1 MESHTVAGVPSR
13 NLRSRE
19 LQRLVRTEWEQQRY
33 FPLQLATELSRQFAT
48 HGLQFFKV
56 NKTFT
61 HVSVARPQFL
71 DLETTPVSENIK
83 RIIAHINAHP
93 KCSRRQLIE
102 TLAPSPPQPAVIEI
116 KPETEAPGSACR
128 LQAAGAEGPPEG
140 GTPNVPAAT
149 AEPTPEQNAII
160 ADLHWLVHQGHVIE
174 FADGRLETAKKPA
187 PRPPKPEKKPAEEKP
202 VAEGEAALSTTEPV
216 SPGGSCRCD
225 RRAEIQ
231 APAETPAPAAESVA
245 ERAPATL
252 PPMKRPRRRL
262 SRRRDDCT
270 GAVELYETCSV
281 FHAQIEA
288 RLNVAPSYKFL
299 ASFNSTALLTLPM
312 PFSKLGLAPAVLE
325 GVRAAGY
332 ITPTPIQL
340 RAIPLVLAGRDVIG
354 SAQTGTGKTAA
365 FALPILSKLGQHA
378 PGPRALILEP
388 TRELA
393 AQVETAFHDYAR
405 FTNLKTTV
413 VFGGVGYGRQND
425 ELRAG
430 TDIVV
435 ATPGRLLDHLERGTV
450 RLDKVQF
457 LVLDEADRMLD
468 MGFLPDVRRIVER
481 CPRQRHTSL
490 FSATIPPQIETLIQ
504 WAMKN
509 PETIEIGARR
519 TPAET
524 VKHVI
529 YPVADSQ
536 KSDLLLEL
544 LKRVNYNSVLV
555 FCRTKH
561 GADRIAG
568 LLKRNNHAVAV
579 LHSNRTQREREQ
591 ALKGFRDGRFEVLVA
606 TDIAAR
612 GLDIADVS
620 HVINYDVPQHPEDY
634 IHRIGRTGRAEH
646 SGDAF
651 TIMTAEDASHV
662 FAIERFISQKIP
674 RVKLENFDYKYTMLF
689 EEGKARPAQRRFPRQ
704 SPRRARPR
712 RLPLRHGQTEKVTT
726 GTELALRC

>member
-1 MESHTVAGVPSR
+1 
-13 NLRSRE
+13 
-19 LQRLVRTEWEQQRY
+19 
-33 FPLQLATELSRQFAT
+33 
-48 HGLQFFKV
+48 
-56 NKTFT
+56 
-61 HVSVARPQFL
+61 
-71 DLETTPVSENIK
+71 
-83 RIIAHINAHP
+83 
-93 KCSRRQLIE
+93 
-102 TLAPSPPQPAVIEI
+102 
-116 KPETEAPGSACR
+116 
-128 LQAAGAEGPPEG
+128 
-140 GTPNVPAAT
+140 
-149 AEPTPEQNAII
+149 
-160 ADLHWLVHQGHVIE
+160 
-174 FADGRLETAKKPA
+174 
-187 PRPPKPEKKPAEEKP
+187 
-202 VAEGEAALSTTEPV
+202 
-216 SPGGSCRCD
+216 
-225 RRAEIQ
+225 
-231 APAETPAPAAESVA
+231 
-245 ERAPATL
+245 
-252 PPMKRPRRRL
+252 
-262 SRRRDDCT
+262 
-270 GAVELYETCSV
+270 
-281 FHAQIEA
+281 
-288 RLNVAPSYKFL
+288 
-299 ASFNSTALLTLPM
+299 M
-312 PFSKLGLAPAVLE
+312 PFTKLGLSPSVLE

-340 RAIPLVLAGRDVIG
+340 RGIPLVLAGRDIIG

-365 FALPILSKLGQHA
+365 FALPILTKLDRHA

-393 AQVETAFHDYAR
+393 AQVETAIRDFAR
-405 FTNLKTTV
+405 FTNLKVSV
-413 VFGGVGYGRQND
+413 VYGGVGYGRQMD
-425 ELRAG
+425 DLRAG
-430 TDIVV
+430 VDVLA

-504 WAMKN
+504 WAMRG

-544 LKRVNYNSVLV
+544 LKRVNFNSVLI

-561 GADRIAG
+561 GADRVVG

-591 ALKGFRDGRFEVLVA
+591 ALQGFRSGKFEVLVA

-634 IHRIGRTGRAEH
+634 IHRIGRTGRAEAH
-646 SGDAF
+646 GDAF
-651 TIMTAEDASHV
+651 TIMVAEDAGHV

-674 RVKLENFDYKYTMLF
+674 RVKLENFDYRYTAVF
-689 EEGKARPAQRRFPRQ
+689 EESKPGQPQGGFPGKVRGGRIRGGYHFAPGGRRR
-704 SPRRARPR
+704 
-712 RLPLRHGQTEKVTT
+712 
-726 GTELALRC
+726 

>member
-1 MESHTVAGVPSR
+1 
-13 NLRSRE
+13 
-19 LQRLVRTEWEQQRY
+19 
-33 FPLQLATELSRQFAT
+33 
-48 HGLQFFKV
+48 
-56 NKTFT
+56 
-61 HVSVARPQFL
+61 
-71 DLETTPVSENIK
+71 
-83 RIIAHINAHP
+83 
-93 KCSRRQLIE
+93 
-102 TLAPSPPQPAVIEI
+102 
-116 KPETEAPGSACR
+116 
-128 LQAAGAEGPPEG
+128 
-140 GTPNVPAAT
+140 
-149 AEPTPEQNAII
+149 
-160 ADLHWLVHQGHVIE
+160 
-174 FADGRLETAKKPA
+174 
-187 PRPPKPEKKPAEEKP
+187 
-202 VAEGEAALSTTEPV
+202 
-216 SPGGSCRCD
+216 
-225 RRAEIQ
+225 
-231 APAETPAPAAESVA
+231 
-245 ERAPATL
+245 
-252 PPMKRPRRRL
+252 
-262 SRRRDDCT
+262 
-270 GAVELYETCSV
+270 
-281 FHAQIEA
+281 
-288 RLNVAPSYKFL
+288 
-299 ASFNSTALLTLPM
+299 M
-312 PFSKLGLAPAVLE
+312 PFIKLGLSPLVLD

-340 RAIPLVLAGRDVIG
+340 RGIPLVLGGRDIIG

-365 FALPILSKLGQHA
+365 FALPILTRLERHA

-393 AQVETAFHDYAR
+393 AQVETATRDFAR
-405 FTNLKTTV
+405 FTDLKVSV
-413 VFGGVGYGRQND
+413 VYGGVGYGRQMD
-425 ELRAG
+425 DLREGVDVLA
-430 TDIVV
+430 

-468 MGFLPDVRRIVER
+468 MGFLPDVRRIVEK

-504 WAMKN
+504 WAMHN

-529 YPVADSQ
+529 YPVSDSQ

-544 LKRVNYNSVLV
+544 LKRVNYNSVLI

-561 GADRIAG
+561 GADRVVG

-591 ALKGFRDGRFEVLVA
+591 ALEGFRSGRFEVLVA

-646 SGDAF
+646 TGDAF
-651 TIMTAEDASHV
+651 TIMTAEDGSHV

-674 RVKLENFDYKYTMLF
+674 RVKLEDFNYKYTMLF
-689 EEGKARPAQRRFPRQ
+689 EEAKAGQPQGGFPGKVRGGRVHGGYHFAPGGRRR
-704 SPRRARPR
+704 
-712 RLPLRHGQTEKVTT
+712 
-726 GTELALRC
+726 